1 MTASIATL
9 KAQLGLKI
17 PSKKS
22 RSDTDP
28 LVITGLLEGFT
39 KINERYADHK
49 PPQVRASDAIRNDVN
64 KLFETLGPTLWP
76 DLDEEAGIPTWL
88 SYSSGDSDEQHQT
101 RRYYSN
107 IFDRNL

>member
-9 KAQLGLKI
+9 KAQLGLNI

-22 RSDTDP
+22 RPDTDP
-28 LVITGLLEGFT
+28 PVITELLEGFT
-39 KINERYADHK
+39 KINEHYADHK
-49 PPQVRASDAIRNDVN
+49 PLQVRASDAIRNDVN

-76 DLDEEAGIPTWL
+76 DLDEEAGIPSWL
-88 SYSSGDSDEQHQT
+88 SSPSGNSDEQHQS

-107 IFDRNL
+107 SFDRSL